1 MENNG
6 LIVGKSGMKDNKKVI
21 YYEITEAGEFLVYY
35 IRDSYQIIADTS
47 QGSMF
52 RDFLTGK

>member
-21 YYEITEAGEFLVYY
+21 YYEITEAGEYFGILY
-35 IRDSYQIIADTS
+35 S
-47 QGSMF
+47 
-52 RDFLTGK
+52 